1 MKSFLLLLL
10 TLSSFAPIEGRSVR
24 GGRRLVKGDE
34 QEQDRELYFTHSSK
48 GSSKGSSKAPRPP
61 YPQLR
66 LRLPVPSSLAEPPV
80 CAGPRLSVPSLSRFL
95 RFAPTNLRSS
105 KASTLVP
112 PHLAASGVLRSAAPP
127 AHAVSTTSAGSKVC
141 AVTRA
146 SKMVLLE
153 GLLRGRQ
160 QVLRCAYGDTWQTQ

>member
-61 YPQLR
+61 YPQH
-66 LRLPVPSSLAEPPV
+66 PPPPPAPAPAPGPIIFSRAACV
-80 CAGPRLSVPSLSRFL
+80 CRPKVVGPLSVAFPPFCTDK
-95 RFAPTNLRSS
+95 FAF
-105 KASTLVP
+105 
-112 PHLAASGVLRSAAPP
+112 
-127 AHAVSTTSAGSKVC
+127 
-141 AVTRA
+141 
-146 SKMVLLE
+146 LE
-153 GLLRGRQ
+153 GFNTCSSAPCSEWSPPIGCPSGT
-160 QVLRCAYGDTWQTQ
+160 RCINNQCGF